1 MGSTPKETTTKV
13 EPWSG
18 AKPYLTDVY
27 KQYDQLIKDGAP
39 KQWSGSTV
47 ADQSQ
52 ATKTGQQGVYNY
64 ASNAANSNG
73 IKNAQS
79 TVNNITTGGA
89 FGTTAQDALKA
100 GTAFT
105 NPAIAQTNAITNGI
119 NTNYV
124 NPAAGQAANLNGYTN
139 AAAGLQTAQ
148 ANNLAKASNPALAN
162 LNATASGANIG
173 KNAYL
178 DAAVANSNQKIADQ
192 LGNVTLPTIQGQAAG
207 MGRLGSNASASL
219 INNATS
225 TAADAMSKN
234 ALDMY
239 QAQYNNDV
247 NAMLQAN
254 NQVASAYNSDV
265 NNALNANSNLAATN
279 TAQQGQRIAGTQ
291 LYGNL
296 NQDAAALNQAGQGL
310 KLEGA
315 GQAGQ
320 LANAQQ
326 DLRNGAASSL
336 WSGQNAQANTQL
348 GAAGMAG
355 DMYGMGM
362 LPYEA
367 LMGLGQGQDQRAQDI
382 LNNTIQRYEQNQ
394 QQQLT
399 NLGNFTNILNGG
411 GYSNTTTPVYSNTG
425 AQMLGGL
432 GSVLGGLF
440 ALCDA
445 REKNIIRQ
453 IGQMPVADGSVIGMY
468 EFTYIDDPDQKVWVG
483 PVAQEVEAAI
493 PNSTMEFDG
502 RKYIITNAFMEAA

>member
-1 MGSTPKETTTKV
+1 MGGQPKETTTKV
-13 EPWSG
+13 EPWGG
-18 AKPYLTDVY
+18 AQGYLTDVY
-27 KQYDQLIKDGAP
+27 KQYDQLIKSGAP

-52 ATKTGQQGVYNY
+52 ATKDAQSGLHNY

-73 IKNAQS
+73 IKNAQG
-79 TVNNITTGGA
+79 TVNDITTGGA
-89 FGTTAQDALKA
+89 FGTTAQDALKS
-100 GTAFT
+100 GTMFS

-119 NTNYV
+119 KTNYV

-139 AAAGLQTAQ
+139 AASGLQTNQ
-148 ANNLAKASNPALAN
+148 ATNLATAYNPALAN
-162 LNATASGANIG
+162 LQKTAAGSNIGANP
-173 KNAYL
+173 YL
-178 DAAVANSNQKIADQ
+178 EQAVANSNQKIAEQ

-247 NAMLQAN
+247 SAMLQAN

-265 NNALNANSNLAATN
+265 SNAMNANANLATTN

-310 KLEGA
+310 QLQGA

-320 LANAQQ
+320 LGNAQQ
-326 DLRNGAASSL
+326 DLRNSAASSL

-355 DMYGMGM
+355 DMYGMGL
-362 LPYEA
+362 LPYET
-367 LMGLGQGQDQRAQDI
+367 LLGLGQSQDTRAQDI

-399 NLGNFTNILNGG
+399 NYGNFANVLNGG
-411 GYSNTTTPVYSNTG
+411 GYSNTTTPVYNNTAG
-425 AQMLGGL
+425 QMLGGL
-432 GSVLGGLF
+432 GSALGALV
-440 ALCDA
+440 ALCDV
-445 REKNIIRQ
+445 RTKQIIRQ
-453 IGQMPVADGSVIGMY
+453 IGAMPLADGSEVPMY
-468 EFTYIDDPDQKVWVG
+468 EFTYTDDPDQKLWVG

-493 PNSTMEFDG
+493 PNSTMDIEG